1 MKKILLILSLMITFL
16 FTIIIGCGKGGSD
29 LEVYKESKSFNPQ
42 PYRPYPTYPAP
53 QIPPPQPSPPS
64 PYL

>member
-1 MKKILLILSLMITFL
+1 MITFL